1 MIISQNLVDFLAP
14 EIRQYGQTILD
25 NSTYKFFF
33 GTDGQDLVEIVKI
46 YNLNQDEKAIIS
58 QKDQRKR
65 ITLYWLWSYVD
76 KCKRIKI

>member
-14 EIRQYGQTILD
+14 EVKQYGQTILD

-33 GTDGQDLVEIVKI
+33 GTDGQDLVEIVRI

-65 ITLYWLWSYVD
+65 IVIYRLWSHAD
-76 KCKRIKI
+76 

>member
-14 EIRQYGQTILD
+14 EVKQYGQTILD

-33 GTDGQDLVEIVKI
+33 GTDGQDLVEIVRI

-65 ITLYWLWSYVD
+65 IAIYRFWSHAD
-76 KCKRIKI
+76 